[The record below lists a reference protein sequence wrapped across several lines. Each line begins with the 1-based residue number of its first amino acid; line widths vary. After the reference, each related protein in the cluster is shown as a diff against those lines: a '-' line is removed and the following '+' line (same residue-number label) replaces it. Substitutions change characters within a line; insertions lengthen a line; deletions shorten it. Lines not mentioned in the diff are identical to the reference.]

1 MHIRPFALMIALG
14 AFFVSQ
20 SAFTGDWPEFR
31 GPTGQGH
38 APEANP
44 PLEWGPDRNIAWR
57 TPLPGSGW
65 SSPVLQNGVIYL
77 TTALLD
83 DQEQPTSL
91 RAIALSA
98 EDGALRW
105 DVEVFPVS
113 GRAPKHPKNSFASP
127 TPIVAGDRVF
137 VHYGPLGTSCLDL
150 EGQAVWRQSELS
162 YKTPHG
168 NGGSPALHD
177 GSLIISADDAGA
189 PFIVALDVQTG
200 GIAWKTSRETEAA
213 NKFSFSTP
221 LILQEP
227 NRALAVSA
235 GSGMAAAYDTATGQE
250 IWRVRYGDGFS
261 VVPRPVFAH
270 GLVYVT
276 TGFARPCEVIAVRT
290 GGQGDVTD
298 SHIAWRLGEGAPHTP
313 SMIVSGEALYFLS
326 DKGELSR
333 VDARTGELHWRER
346 LDGNYSASLVLAA
359 GRLYATSE
367 DGVTTV
373 LEDGPAFRALA
384 RNDLGERT
392 FASIAPSG
400 DAIFL
405 RTEEALYRIE
415 NR

>member
-1 MHIRPFALMIALG
+1 MYIRPFALLAAVSAL
-14 AFFVSQ
+14 FVSP
-20 SAFTGDWPEFR
+20 SALAGNWPEFR

-38 APEANP
+38 APGANP

-57 TPLPGSGW
+57 TPLPGRGW
-65 SSPVLQNGVIYL
+65 SSPVLQDGVIYL
-77 TTALLD
+77 TAAHLD
-83 DQEQPTSL
+83 EQEQPTSL

-105 DVEVFPVS
+105 DVEVFPAI

-137 VHYGPLGTSCLDL
+137 VHYGPLGTACLDL
-150 EGQAVWRQSELS
+150 EGQAVWRQSDLA

-177 GSLIISADDAGA
+177 GKLIISADDAGA
-189 PFIVALDVQTG
+189 PYIVALDAQTG

-221 LILQEP
+221 LILREP
-227 NRALAVSA
+227 GRALAVSA
-235 GSGMAAAYDTATGQE
+235 GSGMAAAYDAATGQE

-261 VVPRPVFAH
+261 VVPRPVFAD

-313 SMIVSGEALYFLS
+313 SMIASGDALYFLS
-326 DKGELSR
+326 DKGEFSR

-346 LDGNYSASLVLAA
+346 LEGNYSASLVLAA

-373 LEDGPAFRALA
+373 LEDGPAFKVLA

-392 FASIAPSG
+392 FASIALSG
-400 DAIFL
+400 DAVFL